1 MPVVT
6 AGCTIAIGGSTMM
19 AFCAMDCA
27 AKAKKPASARLY
39 KPVIFIIFL
48 LIPIGADGRRHHR
61 NRWRDAEG
69 ILRHG
74 LRREGKEASQRQTV
88 QTCNFHNISPNSGMT
103 RRSRSEERRVGKECR
118 SRWSP

>member
-48 LIPIGADGRRHHR
+48 LIPGQRGGPGLPIIRTRRGRRR
-61 NRWRDAEG
+61 
-69 ILRHG
+69 
-74 LRREGKEASQRQTV
+74 LRRGNGEV
-88 QTCNFHNISPNSGMT
+88 HDMT
-103 RRSRSEERRVGKECR
+103 LPYGRGSDCRFESTPLRRSE
-118 SRWSP
+118 PA